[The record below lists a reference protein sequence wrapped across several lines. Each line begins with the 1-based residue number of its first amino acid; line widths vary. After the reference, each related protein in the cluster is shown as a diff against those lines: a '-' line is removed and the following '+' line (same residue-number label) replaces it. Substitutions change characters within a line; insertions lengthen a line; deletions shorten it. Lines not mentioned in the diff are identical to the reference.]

1 MILNRIEN
9 TEYGTFGVLVSG
21 SIPFALTLENPWIN
35 NVRNVSCIPI
45 GRYKCKRFNSPKFG
59 ETFRIMNVPNRG
71 EIEGIIFHKGNLDDD
86 TRGCILI
93 GEQFGILNNEP
104 AILRSGDGF
113 AEFMD
118 KNRDVDEFDLI
129 IKDMK

>member
-1 MILNRIEN
+1 MIIGRIKD
-9 TEYGTFGVLVSG
+9 TEYGTFGILFNEG
-21 SIPFALTLENPWIN
+21 IPFAITLENAWIN
-35 NVRNVSCIPI
+35 NEQNISCIPV
-45 GRYKCKRFNSPKFG
+45 GRYKCKRYQSPTHG
-59 ETFRIMNVPNRG
+59 ETFEICNVPNRG
-71 EIEGIIFHKGNLDDD
+71 PAVLFHKGNLDDD
-86 TRGCILI
+86 TDACVLI

-113 AEFMD
+113 AEFLD

>member
-1 MILNRIEN
+1 MLIGRIKD
-9 TEYGTFGVLVSG
+9 TEYGTFGILFNKG
-21 SIPFALTLENPWIN
+21 IPFALTLENSWIN

-45 GRYKCKRFNSPKFG
+45 GKYKCQRYTSPKFG

-71 EIEGIIFHKGNLDDD
+71 EIEGVIFHKGNLDDD

-93 GEQFGILNNEP
+93 GEQFGLLNNEP

-118 KNRDVDEFDLI
+118 KNNSVSEFELI
-129 IKDMK
+129 IMDMK